1 MHQSIADLPT
11 RVLLDTNVLLNAC
24 FVQDCSARAAI
35 SRLGALG
42 YQPIIDQSIEHE
54 AIEILRRARIKCGL
68 GYDPEALIAPYL
80 SSSKILSVPAAP
92 FNACREINIADRHV
106 YSAAKN
112 YNAWVLTGDVR
123 FMTQCTSQGVAA
135 RMPFDV
141 LMESAL
147 RDGKDPPLQY
157 IVRYA
162 GICRDQGS
170 VFARVTPGNW
180 AGMENV
186 GTFTVCEIENVLTLA
201 YDSRRLG
208 WSLSIRGGA
217 EGFAHL
223 PIENGSHDLVV
234 CGSFKLPQDASKGK
248 ASLRI
253 YSSTGAEKVTGFELS
268 KGPSASAPGS
278 VTFGHNVNRRNHWNG
293 YIRCIIVSPNQ
304 MNADTWKAL
313 KANPDSTPDPASGN
327 ILEAALRKIH
337 VVLGRYDLPTEAQM
351 GLAWL

>member
-1 MHQSIADLPT
+1 MHQCIADLPA

-24 FVQDCSARAAI
+24 FVQGCSARTAI
-35 SRLGALG
+35 SRLGSLG

-54 AIEILRRARIKCGL
+54 AVDILRRARIKCGL
-68 GYDPEALIAPYL
+68 GYDPADLIAPYL
-80 SSSKILSVPAAP
+80 ASSRILSLPAAP
-92 FNACREINIADRHV
+92 FNACREINSADRHV

-123 FMTQCTSQGVAA
+123 FMAQCTAQGVAA
-135 RMPFDV
+135 RVPFDV
-141 LMESAL
+141 LIESVL
-147 RDGKDPPLQY
+147 RDSKDPPLQY
-157 IVRYA
+157 IARFA

-170 VFARVTPGNW
+170 VFARVTSGSW
-180 AGMENV
+180 AGMEDV

-208 WSLSIRGGA
+208 WSLLIRGGA
-217 EGFAHL
+217 EGFARL
-223 PIENGSHDLVV
+223 PIEHGSQDLVV
-234 CGSFKLPQDASKGK
+234 SGSFKVPQYASKGK

-253 YSSTGAEKVTGFELS
+253 YSSTGAEKVIGFELS
-268 KGPSASAPGS
+268 KGPSASAPGT
-278 VTFGHNVNRRNHWNG
+278 VTFGHNVDGKNHWNG

-313 KANPDSTPDPASGN
+313 KANPDSTPDPASGD
-327 ILEAALRKIH
+327 ILEAALRKIR
-337 VVLGRYDLPTEAQM
+337 VVLGRYDLPTEAQL